1 MKKITRNIICYLI
14 IFCMLI
20 PQLAMAEPLMS
31 EYRLE
36 AIVKSITPEK
46 AARLTLPELQEAV
59 TLAETEEQ
67 ATIIFNELIRY
78 YNGDKTGLQ
87 TNAVTA
93 ASNTIDNY
101 LSFTSSY
108 NSSTNKLT
116 VSYTIKGVMPSGV
129 AFTLGYEYPASTRT
143 TGASISLVGKAKGS
157 YTQEFT
163 PKGLV
168 CAFRSCAEF
177 SAHGYNESK
186 AGTTFYPFVPKTT
199 YDHVVSKGETLALD
213 IMLWGV
219 AIPVGLSLAE
229 GIAVLGLPAKLVKYS
244 KYAFSFIGG
253 PVFNFLSFPSRLET
267 GNKVHIEVWG
277 TATSTSD
284 NVYAKIIVWQYDSD
298 QSPVRYSG
306 TVTYHMPGF

>member
-14 IFCMLI
+14 IFCMLV

-36 AIVKSITPEK
+36 AIVESITPEI

-59 TLAETEEQ
+59 TLAETDEQ

-78 YNGDKTGLQ
+78 YNGEKTGLQ

-116 VSYTIKGVMPSGV
+116 VSYTIKGIIPSGV
-129 AFTLGYEYPASTRT
+129 AFTLGYEYPATTRT
-143 TGASISLVGKAKGS
+143 AGASISLVGKAKGS

-186 AGTTFYPFVPKTT
+186 AGTTFYPTVPRTT
-199 YDHVVSKGETLALD
+199 YDHVVTRLESKELSATLWA
-213 IMLWGV
+213 V
-219 AIPVGLSLAE
+219 NSA
-229 GIAVLGLPAKLVKYS
+229 AVLFIQVTKMTLSISPLTA
-244 KYAFSFIGG
+244 AIGG
-253 PVFNFLSFPSRLET
+253 IVLSFFEDVVFDFDTYPARLSE
-267 GNKVHIEVWG
+267 GNRVLIEVWG
-277 TATSTSD
+277 TASATSG
-284 NVYAKIIVWQYDSD
+284 KI
-298 QSPVRYSG
+298 
-306 TVTYHMPGF
+306 

>member
-1 MKKITRNIICYLI
+1 
-14 IFCMLI
+14 MLV

-36 AIVKSITPEK
+36 AIVESITPEI

-59 TLAETEEQ
+59 TLAETDEQ

-78 YNGDKTGLQ
+78 YNGEKTGLQ

-116 VSYTIKGVMPSGV
+116 VSYTIKGIIPSGV
-129 AFTLGYEYPASTRT
+129 AFTLGYEYPATTRT
-143 TGASISLVGKAKGS
+143 AGASISLVGKAKGN

-168 CAFRSCAEF
+168 CAFRSCAGF

-186 AGTTFYPFVPKTT
+186 AGTTFYPTVPRTT
-199 YDHVVSKGETLALD
+199 YDHVVTRLESKELSATLWA
-213 IMLWGV
+213 V
-219 AIPVGLSLAE
+219 NSA
-229 GIAVLGLPAKLVKYS
+229 AVLFIQVTKMTLSISPLTA
-244 KYAFSFIGG
+244 AIGG
-253 PVFNFLSFPSRLET
+253 IVLSFFEDVVFDFDTYPARLNE
-267 GNKVHIEVWG
+267 GNRVLIEVWG
-277 TATSTSD
+277 TASSTSD
-284 NVYAKIIVWQYDSD
+284 KIYAKVTVWQYASE
-298 QSPVRYSG
+298 S
-306 TVTYHMPGF
+306 